1 MSTRALQQ
9 RGFWKRLAC
18 FLLYALIQGF
28 AALLITAARGQ
39 ERIGERIRQS
49 SERLR

>member
-1 MSTRALQQ
+1 MSARAVPQP
-9 RGFWKRLAC
+9 GFGKRLAR
-18 FLLYALIQGF
+18 FAAYALIQGF

-39 ERIGERIRQS
+39 ERIGEKLRRS